1 MILPQ
6 LLWFL
11 PLGARQHLL
20 PSEADDVDVVAA
32 SDDDDTIAW
41 HANDGSRSLHERL
54 VATLADAIGR
64 RACALDVYGGDVL
77 LPSEADDVD
86 VVAASD
92 DDDTIAWHAND
103 GSRSFNERLVATLAD
118 AIGRPS
124 ALDVWRAVRGREELG
139 ARGELGAREELG
151 AHEELGAREE
161 LGALVFRG
169 G

>member
-1 MILPQ
+1 MPLPVSALRGSGQ
-6 LLWFL
+6 TVNPLRRVCFGTSGLL

-32 SDDDDTIAW
+32 SDD
-41 HANDGSRSLHERL
+41 G
-54 VATLADAIGR
+54 
-64 RACALDVYGGDVL
+64 
-77 LPSEADDVD
+77 
-86 VVAASD
+86 
-92 DDDTIAWHAND
+92 DTIAWHAND